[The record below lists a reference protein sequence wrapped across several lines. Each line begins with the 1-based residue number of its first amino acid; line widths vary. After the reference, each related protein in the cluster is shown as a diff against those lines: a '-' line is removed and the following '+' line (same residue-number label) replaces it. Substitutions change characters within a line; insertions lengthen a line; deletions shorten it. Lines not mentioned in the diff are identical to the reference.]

1 MEKVL
6 KMFSKLV
13 LVASTGA
20 VSGASR
26 WGDYQPKESVHKLNY
41 YVETF

>member
-26 WGDYQPKESVHKLNY
+26 WSDYQPKESEVLKKLKK
-41 YVETF
+41 F

>member
-13 LVASTGA
+13 LVASTCA
-20 VSGASR
+20 LSGASR
-26 WGDYQPKESVHKLNY
+26 WSDYQQKESEVLKKLKI
-41 YVETF
+41 F

>member
-13 LVASTGA
+13 LTASTGA

-26 WGDYQPKESVHKLNY
+26 VGDYQPKESEVLKKLKK
-41 YVETF
+41 F